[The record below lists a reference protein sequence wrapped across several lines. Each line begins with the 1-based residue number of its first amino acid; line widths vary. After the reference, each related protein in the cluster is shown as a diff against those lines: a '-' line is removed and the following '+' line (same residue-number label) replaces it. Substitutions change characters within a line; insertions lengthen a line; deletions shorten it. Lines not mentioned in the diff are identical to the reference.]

1 MKQQHHT
8 IEIFSANCPL
18 CKHIIDEIQIGKC
31 EGCNQTVY
39 DINNITDE
47 IKSKMRDYGIKS
59 VPTTIIDSKIKIV
72 GIPDFPW
79 ICSEDLYKRLEKDYP
94 LKVQ

>member
-1 MKQQHHT
+1 MKQQHHI

-18 CKHIIDEIQIGKC
+18 CKYIIDNIQIGKC

-47 IKSKMRDYGIKS
+47 IMFKMRDYGIKS

>member
-1 MKQQHHT
+1 MNEDFKIKMK
-8 IEIFSANCPL
+8 
-18 CKHIIDEIQIGKC
+18 
-31 EGCNQTVY
+31 
-39 DINNITDE
+39 
-47 IKSKMRDYGIKS
+47 DYGIKS

-94 LKVQ
+94 LETQ

>member
-1 MKQQHHT
+1 MKQQHHI

-18 CKHIIDEIQIGKC
+18 CKHIIDDIQIGKC

-39 DINNITDE
+39 DINNITDK
-47 IKSKMRDYGIKS
+47 IKLKMRHYGIKS
-59 VPTTIIDSKIKIV
+59 IPTTIIDSKIKIV

-79 ICSEDLYKRLEKDYP
+79 VCSEDLYKRLEKDYP
-94 LKVQ
+94 LETQ

>member
-1 MKQQHHT
+1 M
-8 IEIFSANCPL
+8 

-79 ICSEDLYKRLEKDYP
+79 ICSEDLYKRLEKDYL